1 MKRAGRQSGGQQKR
15 RPRVYTVLGSETG
28 ASLLA
33 AILFFV
39 LCGVGASVILAA
51 ASASAGKM
59 QRLPETDQ
67 KRFAVESAATFL
79 RDEMRDSKNKITIT
93 DVKVEDSRENK
104 PTAYPTLTYL
114 YSDKTALDPA
124 RNMIDACVVELY
136 RTLQQDEENAPQQEK
151 AEKDFLMS
159 VRKKGSTQYYD
170 QLETRV
176 KLTMDSGY
184 CGQWEIY
191 QLPQRQFL

>member
-28 ASLLA
+28 ASLVA

-59 QRLPETDQ
+59 QRVPETDQ
-67 KRFAVESAATFL
+67 KRFAVESAAAFL

-124 RNMIDACVVELY
+124 RNMIDAVLSEY
-136 RTLQQDEENAPQQEK
+136 R
-151 AEKDFLMS
+151 
-159 VRKKGSTQYYD
+159 
-170 QLETRV
+170 
-176 KLTMDSGY
+176 
-184 CGQWEIY
+184 
-191 QLPQRQFL
+191 

>member
-28 ASLLA
+28 ASLVA

-59 QRLPETDQ
+59 QRVPETDQ

-79 RDEMRDSKNKITIT
+79 RDEMRDSQNKITIT

-114 YSDKTALDPA
+114 
-124 RNMIDACVVELY
+124 
-136 RTLQQDEENAPQQEK
+136 
-151 AEKDFLMS
+151 
-159 VRKKGSTQYYD
+159 
-170 QLETRV
+170 
-176 KLTMDSGY
+176 
-184 CGQWEIY
+184 
-191 QLPQRQFL
+191 

>member
-1 MKRAGRQSGGQQKR
+1 M
-15 RPRVYTVLGSETG
+15 
-28 ASLLA
+28 A

-59 QRLPETDQ
+59 QRVPETDQ
-67 KRFAVESAATFL
+67 KRFAVESAAAFL

-114 YSDKTALDPA
+114 QSDKAALDPCPEYDRCLRGGTVPYPA
-124 RNMIDACVVELY
+124 AGGGKRAAAGESRKGFSDVG
-136 RTLQQDEENAPQQEK
+136 QEK
-151 AEKDFLMS
+151 
-159 VRKKGSTQYYD
+159 G
-170 QLETRV
+170 
-176 KLTMDSGY
+176 
-184 CGQWEIY
+184 
-191 QLPQRQFL
+191 